1 MSFDLNSAFLEP
13 FEGFSSFEGY
23 ERSVPELVS
32 AKEEKH
38 SEEASLHTRS
48 EEEGQEQVAENG
60 KIRELEDRIA
70 AQAGTIESLTRSQG
84 VLMNELMRVNTL
96 LREKEAEIAR
106 LQSGSAYLAK
116 NCVEQGLT
124 INELRNQLKEVNGS
138 QPSPDPFKGF

>member
-1 MSFDLNSAFLEP
+1 MSFDLNSAYLESFEVFSP
-13 FEGFSSFEGY
+13 FESY
-23 ERSVPELVS
+23 ERSVPAQVPV
-32 AKEEKH
+32 KEEEP

-48 EEEGQEQVAENG
+48 EEECQEQPADTG
-60 KIRELEDRIA
+60 KFRELADRIA

-124 INELRNQLKEVNGS
+124 INELRNQLKEVKGS